1 MGVRRIRLARGGS
14 VKERGLAGDL
24 DEALRELDLIASS
37 PPSEKRS
44 VGSRLARVRLLV
56 ASARKIAEGYDLRS
70 GAILPKGSLEAARP
84 YLQSVKFGLDR
95 GPEPRVAHLVLPLPV
110 NEDRLSLDFLLS
122 DNFRRSVQDAVLSTI
137 NDGRIDYG
145 WMTEGGFDW
154 ESGDD
159 WFEFRNA
166 LRRGA
171 PLQAIRI
178 YRSGL
183 IVARDRA
190 TRFNAYASTRFEDFC
205 EATIAFAD
213 RALVLFPSS
222 TTYVSI
228 SSHLANVREVKLGIP
243 GVFGPNSE
251 YDMLIPKEVA
261 DEVDVPSRP
270 QLVSR
275 ERMGSESRA
284 LAETQR
290 RALQTHYSKATAG
303 LD

>member
-1 MGVRRIRLARGGS
+1 MTDAQLTS
-14 VKERGLAGDL
+14 DL

-37 PPSEKRS
+37 VPSERQA

-56 ASARKIAEGYDLRS
+56 ARALKAAEAYDLRS
-70 GAILPKGSLEAARP
+70 GTTLARGSVDAAMP
-84 YLQSVKFGLDR
+84 YLQSVDFGLDR
-95 GPEPRVAHLVLPLPV
+95 GPELRVAHLVLPLPV
-110 NEDRLSLDFLLS
+110 NENRLSLDFLLS